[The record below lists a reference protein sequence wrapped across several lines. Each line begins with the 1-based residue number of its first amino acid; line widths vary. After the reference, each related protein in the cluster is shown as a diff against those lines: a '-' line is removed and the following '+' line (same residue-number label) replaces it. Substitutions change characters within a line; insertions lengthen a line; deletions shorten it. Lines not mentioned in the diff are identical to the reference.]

1 MEKFMEQMVD
11 FVDELTYEDLSS
23 DVVEHT
29 KRLMFDT
36 FGCALGAFPYGP
48 PTIARSLAADVQ
60 STTPSTVLV
69 GGQKTSLDMATFANG
84 VMIRYL
90 DFNDYYFNLGGGH
103 PSDMI
108 APALSVVDA
117 IRGSGKDAILGAVIG
132 YEIIL
137 GLADSVALR
146 TARGWGSG
154 GAGAVIA
161 SALVASKFLGLNKQ
175 QMEHAVSLGISS
187 HLSLGRSRAG
197 QISNW
202 KGATEANDSRNGVF
216 SALMASKGMTGP
228 DNIFSGRNGF
238 FEITG
243 GPFDLQPLGGQGSPF
258 RILGARVKGFPSGY
272 PSHTGIQA
280 ALELRDKI
288 KSLSDIQEIRLFT
301 SRSGMGYANEDA
313 CWEPKTRERA
323 DHSHPFLVSLAL
335 TEGSVQVHHFEEGYY
350 LRPDIVELMKKV
362 QVSVGEESDN
372 APNVGMPLSVLEVE
386 LQSGEILTA
395 KKGFDLEYSQGLF
408 TDEAQENKFRPMAS
422 PLLPNEQTEKLIQGL
437 RKLEEI
443 SDIGEVLNLSV
454 PPT

>member
-1 MEKFMEQMVD
+1 MENFMEQMVD
-11 FVDELTYEDLSS
+11 FVDELSYEDLSP
-23 DVVEHT
+23 DVVDHT

-48 PTIARSLAADVQ
+48 PTIARSLAGDVQ

-132 YEIIL
+132 YEILL

-146 TARGWGSG
+146 STRGWGSG
-154 GAGAVIA
+154 GAGSVIA

-243 GPFDLQPLGGQGSPF
+243 GAFDLQPLGGQGSQF

-272 PSHTGIQA
+272 PSHTGIQT
-280 ALELRDKI
+280 ALELRSKI
-288 KSLSDIQEIRLFT
+288 KSLSDIREIRLFT

-350 LRPDIVELMKKV
+350 LKPDIVELMRKV

-395 KKGFDLEYSQGLF
+395 KKGFDLEYSKGLF
-408 TDEAQENKFRPMAS
+408 TDEAQENKFRPLAS
-422 PLLPNEQTEKLIQGL
+422 PLLPSEQTEKLIQGL
-437 RKLEEI
+437 RKLDEI

-454 PPT
+454 PPA